1 MRITAPCGL
10 IRERKRPGW
19 LSTLSVVSGRVGLGT
34 VEGCW
39 RPERLRAFLGGPSFP
54 VCGRSSSRGPG
65 LLQGEVERIQPGLGW
80 GGVWGGMLGN
90 LPAGGRGFG
99 RGGGAFFARGGGG
112 GGVGGAMLENLP
124 PGQPLILGSKQHTV
138 SCLFQSLTHLSANW
152 YPAPG
157 SVPRSPSVWRS
168 FDAPQMPYSLDPQLP
183 FFLPV

>member
-39 RPERLRAFLGGPSFP
+39 RPERLRAFLEGPSFP

-80 GGVWGGMLGN
+80 GGV
-90 LPAGGRGFG
+90 
-99 RGGGAFFARGGGG
+99 
-112 GGVGGAMLENLP
+112 GGAMLGNLP

-168 FDAPQMPYSLDPQLP
+168 FDAPQMSYSLDPQLP

>member
-1 MRITAPCGL
+1 MQARINVRRCELQPRAGSSE
-10 IRERKRPGW
+10 RESGW
-19 LSTLSVVSGRVGLGT
+19 AGCPRCLVVSGRVGLGT

-65 LLQGEVERIQPGLGW
+65 LLQGEVERIQPGLEW
-80 GGVWGGMLGN
+80 
-90 LPAGGRGFG
+90 
-99 RGGGAFFARGGGG
+99 
-112 GGVGGAMLENLP
+112 GGVGGAMLGNLP